1 MEREH
6 KLVKQDMNFLE
17 YPLWF
22 QNDRL
27 PPDFTWED
35 RDGFIYRAPYKVPV
49 RLDGLYLMYIMLLS
63 QNEGWVQNILVPQRQ
78 IMTACGV
85 RPGKDH
91 ALRLKESLDRWIN
104 TTLSFEGT
112 FYNGEEYERLQFNI
126 LNDWRVD
133 RHTKH
138 LRIEINKFWLEKVK
152 QSNFF
157 KLIDFEEYTR
167 IRSPLAARYFELF
180 TKNFQG
186 RDKWLIN
193 SDKLRLKIPYTD
205 PRPSILA
212 RQSASAIDHL
222 SEVTNTRVSMKVD
235 SQKRGKA
242 LFAFHLLGRKAFA
255 TGLPNETDTIQ
266 STHENES
273 DTPTETQVSPEP
285 LVPQGPEPEKIGQE
299 DLLNHTLAEEFI
311 RIASQYREF
320 RVDPEEDRQWFHA
333 RIEANPAYQDLDL
346 EEQLLD
352 WADWLETQHRLKE
365 ARKANKFPKSN
376 FKGSF
381 RNWLKRTLQI
391 RAEHQTVAKA
401 ETQSQRT
408 PTFRKEEW
416 EPYLPWIANPPRE
429 WLEDEAN

>member
-1 MEREH
+1 MESEH
-6 KLVKQDMNFLE
+6 KLIKQDMNFLE

-27 PPDFTWED
+27 PPDFTWQD

-63 QNEGWVQNILVPQRQ
+63 QNEGWVQNILVPQRR

-85 RPGKDH
+85 RPGKYP

-104 TTLSFEGT
+104 ITLSFEGT

-138 LRIEINKFWLEKVK
+138 LRIEVNKFWLEKVK
-152 QSNFF
+152 HSNFF
-157 KLIDFEEYTR
+157 KLIDFEEYAR

-193 SDKLRLKIPYTD
+193 SEKLRLKIPYTD

-222 SEVTNTRVSMKVD
+222 AEVTNTRVSMKVE
-235 SQKRGKA
+235 SQKPGKA

-255 TGLPNETDTIQ
+255 TGLPEEADTIQ
-266 STHENES
+266 SDDES
-273 DTPTETQVSPEP
+273 QYLNPPETQLPAEP
-285 LVPQGPEPEKIGQE
+285 LDHQEPDEAVHE
-299 DLLNHTLAEEFI
+299 DPSEDALAQQFL
-311 RIASQYREF
+311 RIASQYKEF
-320 RVDPEEDRQWFHA
+320 RVDPEKDREWFHA
-333 RIEANPAYQDLDL
+333 RIEANPVYQALDL

-352 WADWLETQHRLKE
+352 WADWLETQHRLK
-365 ARKANKFPKSN
+365 KAKKSNKFPKSN

-381 RNWLKRTLQI
+381 GNWLKKALQI
-391 RAEHQTVAKA
+391 RAEQQAVAKS
-401 ETQSQRT
+401 ETQSHQT
-408 PTFRKEEW
+408 SIFRKEDW
-416 EPYLPWIANPPRE
+416 EPYLDWVANPPDE
-429 WLEDEAN
+429 WFEDKAN